1 MVSLHGFNMVNKK
14 YLYILHAIIQK
25 YELKLRAAE
34 RAVRR
39 WLVAFSALVVSA
51 FFPYT
56 PPPEAPPRTNCSP
69 GQAFHGYTFL
79 NPEIV
84 NINAAYAPF
93 FLNWR
98 DYYQENYYTKD
109 IQREENIAEWN
120 GRFCTL
126 ATADMVDAVV
136 YGANTNELVL
146 LYNAAAAPA
155 GKKPGL
161 PGSMGGN
168 LFAEVLA
175 YNGCLEA
182 ISYLMFAR
190 SCEPYA
196 APTGDGWQLPERPA
210 DEMQALIREG
220 VARFRNTR
228 SHFIRLRYAFQ
239 VVRLAHYA
247 RQWQQTVDLY
257 NELMPQVDRRRRS
270 IVFYWTLGHLAGAL
284 QQLGKYPEAA
294 YRFALVFR
302 DCPSKRAQAF
312 RSFHIRHDA
321 DWQAALRLCQT
332 TNERATMLILRD
344 GHSKSYA
351 IDDLT
356 EVYDLEPAH
365 PQLDLLLVSA
375 VQQLE
380 RIFLRTPVTDQK
392 YGLQTSATRREKAAQ
407 HLLQLQAF
415 VRRTLR
421 EGRVANPR
429 LWQSIVGYL
438 ELLAGDRYAALK
450 SFDRA
455 EAQLDNTNEY
465 HQALRRQLEEW
476 RVLADILGFNPQD
489 AYAEEAA
496 FRVRSLAI
504 FKENPH
510 FEPFLQDWMSA
521 RYADSKRPGKAFVA
535 AYDAAMLGLNPNLA
549 VLDDLLKA
557 IQDEDPIFM
566 EQAMALD
573 TNPARLQAR
582 ILDLKGT
589 YLWSLGQPESALAVF
604 RQIPAS
610 EQARMPQFSP
620 FREVLG
626 ERVHRPLTDT
636 LLLTRPQILEKL
648 NEYEF
653 QAKAAAGLG
662 NREAARY
669 YYLIGLAYYNMSYFG
684 YSWSTMDAFRS
695 GRNWLRLAQG
705 PVFPLNNSPAGNR
718 ENTDVT
724 RALSYFERAL
734 IETKDPEMAAR
745 AAFMAAR
752 CRQKQ
757 WFCQADTPYRFGSKL
772 VPVLPPDYNT
782 YYDLLLTK
790 YSNTNFFQIAVKE
803 CKWLAAYA
811 R

>member
-1 MVSLHGFNMVNKK
+1 MNKK
-14 YLYILHAIIQK
+14 ILPATRRAIVVGI
-25 YELKLRAAE
+25 
-34 RAVRR
+34 
-39 WLVAFSALVVSA
+39 ALGCMLTTQA
-51 FFPYT
+51 FFPHR
-56 PPPEAPPRTNCSP
+56 PAAPPPRTNCSP
-69 GQAFHGYTFL
+69 GQAFYGYTFL
-79 NPEIV
+79 NPDIV
-84 NINAAYAPF
+84 NVNAAYAPF

-98 DYYQENYYTKD
+98 DYYQENYYAKD

-120 GRFCTL
+120 ERFCRQ
-126 ATADMVDAVV
+126 AAPEMVDEIV
-136 YGANTNELVL
+136 YGISTGQLAEL
-146 LYNAAAAPA
+146 YQAASAPA
-155 GKKPGL
+155 GKKPPLPAGL
-161 PGSMGGN
+161 GGN
-168 LFAEVLA
+168 QFAEVLA
-175 YNGCLEA
+175 YNGCIEA

-196 APTGDGWQLPERPA
+196 APKSDGWQLPERPA

-220 VARFRNTR
+220 RARFLNAR
-228 SHFIRLRYAFQ
+228 SHFIRLRYAYQ
-239 VVRLAHYA
+239 VIRLAHYA
-247 RQWQQTVDLY
+247 KSWQQTVDLY
-257 NELMPQVDRRRRS
+257 NELMPQVDRRRHS
-270 IVFYWTLGHLAGAL
+270 IAFYWTLGHLAGAL
-284 QQLGKYPEAA
+284 QQLGKYPESA

-312 RSFHIRHDA
+312 RSFRLRHDA
-321 DWQAALRLCQT
+321 DWNAALRLCQT
-332 TNERATMLILRD
+332 SNERATMLILRD
-344 GHSKSYA
+344 GSSKTYTT
-351 IDDLT
+351 DDMA

-365 PQLDLLLVSA
+365 PQLDLLLVSG

-392 YGLQTSATRREKAAQ
+392 YGLSVSAARREKAAQ
-407 HLLQLQAF
+407 ELLKLQAF
-415 VRRTLR
+415 VRRVLR
-421 EGRVANPR
+421 EGQVANPK
-429 LWQSIVGYL
+429 LWITTVGYL

-455 EAQLDNTNEY
+455 EGQLDSDNEY
-465 HQALRRQLEEW
+465 HQKLRRQLEEW
-476 RVLADILGFNPQD
+476 RVLADILSFDPKD

-521 RYADSKRPGKAFVA
+521 RYASERRPGKAFVA

-557 IQDEDPIFM
+557 VRDEDPIFM
-566 EQAMALD
+566 EQAMQLD

-582 ILDLKGT
+582 ILDLKAT
-589 YLWSLGQPESALAVF
+589 YLWSIGQPEAALAIF
-604 RQIPAS
+604 RQIPAT

-620 FREVLG
+620 FREVLD
-626 ERVHRPLTDT
+626 ERIHRPLTDT

-662 NREAARY
+662 NPQAARY

-695 GRNWLRLAQG
+695 GRNWLRLPQA
-705 PVFPLNNSPAGNR
+705 PIFPLLNSPAGNR

-734 IETKDPEMAAR
+734 IEAKDAETAAR

-757 WFCQADTPYRFGSKL
+757 WFSQADTPYRYGSKL
-772 VPVLPPDYNT
+772 IPVLPSDYNT

-790 YSNTNFFQIAVKE
+790 YRNTNFFQVAIKE